1 MVHHIHHNPH
11 HNTIKRKGIVSGNFA
26 PSASIIQGVNGPSSY
41 SVTSNSNPLGSY
53 NPTGLTSVG
62 VPITSTGTSKS
73 TSVTPVSTTTPVS
86 KVTPIPKVTP
96 QGPLTT
102 DQYSKIK
109 ADMAAHAAALAAGQN
124 AQNAEITTLKNQNPG
139 GAGVEAN
146 MQSIVDHN
154 NAQSGNNVSS
164 YETSQEQIAQTN
176 YENGQNQGAYH
187 G

>member
-1 MVHHIHHNPH
+1 MVHHNPH
-11 HNTIKRKGIVSGNFA
+11 HNAIKRKGLVSGNFA
-26 PSASIIQGVNGPSSY
+26 PSASIIQGINGPASY
-41 SVTSNSNPLGSY
+41 SVTSNANPLGSY

-62 VPITSTGTSKS
+62 VPITSTGTSSAGGTSKQTVPTVPKS
-73 TSVTPVSTTTPVS
+73 TPVQ
-86 KVTPIPKVTP
+86 KVTP
-96 QGPLTT
+96 QGPLTS

-139 GAGVEAN
+139 GAGVETN
-146 MQSIVDHN
+146 QQSIVDHN
-154 NAQSGNNVSS
+154 KAESGNNVSS

-176 YENGQNQGAYH
+176 YENGQNQGAYN